1 MKYFVLFGLLIACAV
16 SCLLG
21 LTLGI
26 NLNPSSTTRYVLN
39 WGSLGDWV
47 AGLGAF
53 LAVGVALWQSFNQS
67 QKERIRTL
75 VIDKS
80 EPRSWTLRIVS
91 EGLIPVTVLGAEIH
105 LKEFRY
111 KLPFS
116 AVQRLHVQF
125 PQRLER
131 GDVQQLIEVDD
142 ENFSKFA
149 EALVAP
155 LAAFLS
161 QSGIRPRNM
170 SYGLNEEYFTAL
182 ESYRNA
188 KAKLV
193 IRLAHDDISHD
204 LAASLVDEFFST
216 VIAKH
221 RALAEKEAMKKR
233 EEDQAFF
240 DELRQKVTGS

>member
-1 MKYFVLFGLLIACAV
+1 MKYFVVFGLLVACAV
-16 SCLLG
+16 SSLLG

-26 NLNPSSTTRYVLN
+26 NLNPSSTTKYVLN

-53 LAVGVALWQSFNQS
+53 FAVGVALWQSFTQS
-67 QKERIRTL
+67 QKERIRTF

-80 EPRSWTLRIVS
+80 EPRSWALRIVS

-105 LKEFRY
+105 LKELRC
-111 KLPFS
+111 KLPLS
-116 AVQRLHVQF
+116 NVQKLNVQF

-142 ENFSKFA
+142 GSFEKLA

-155 LAAFLS
+155 LVASLS
-161 QSGIRPRNM
+161 QNGVRPRDM
-170 SYGLNEEYFTAL
+170 SYRLNEEYFAAL
-182 ESYRNA
+182 ESHRKA
-188 KAKLV
+188 KAKMV
-193 IRLAHDDISHD
+193 IRLAHDDISHNLASSLIDD
-204 LAASLVDEFFST
+204 LFSI

-221 RALAEKEAMKKR
+221 RALAEKEAKQKIA
-233 EEDQAFF
+233 EDQAFF
-240 DELRQKVTGS
+240 DELRQFASKD